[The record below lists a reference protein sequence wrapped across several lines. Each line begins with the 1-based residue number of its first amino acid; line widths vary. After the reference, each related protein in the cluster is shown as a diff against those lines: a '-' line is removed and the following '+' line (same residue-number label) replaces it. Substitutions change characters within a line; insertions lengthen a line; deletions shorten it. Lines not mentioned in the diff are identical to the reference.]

1 MIFRQF
7 FNYRSHSFTYLLA
20 DSETLSA
27 VLIDP
32 LTENNHQYVE
42 LISELGLTLE
52 AAIDTHS
59 HSGRSSAV
67 EVLHHLW
74 GCEAIVGSP
83 NSSEWATRVV
93 SDGDIIQVGEL
104 ELKAIYTPGHT
115 ADSYSYYLQYR
126 GDSLVLTGDTLLI
139 RSTGR
144 ADLDDGDASLQYQS
158 LVEKLLALPDETHV
172 YPAHDYRGWAKS
184 TIGEERQFNSR
195 LQVNDVVAYCNQM
208 DELKISDNALMDEV
222 ELLPQSPLAQ
232 SPPQSQQSPPPATVK
247 AAPVEKQKEIPV
259 ITESADEPSTEDAVP
274 SWR

>member
-7 FNYRSHSFTYLLA
+7 FNYASHSFTYLLA
-20 DSETLSA
+20 DSETLCA

-32 LTENNHQYVE
+32 LAENNDQYVE

-59 HSGRSSAV
+59 HSGRNSAV
-67 EVLHHLW
+67 EILHHLW
-74 GCEAIVGSP
+74 GCQAIVGSP
-83 NSSEWATRVV
+83 NNSEWATRVV

-104 ELKAIYTPGHT
+104 ELKAIHCPGHT
-115 ADSYSYYLQYR
+115 ADSYSYYLEYR

-144 ADLDDGDASLQYQS
+144 TDLDDGDASLQYQS
-158 LVEKLLALPDETHV
+158 LVEKLLALADETHV

-195 LQVNDVVAYCNQM
+195 LQVNDVVAYCNLM
-208 DELKISDNALMDEV
+208 DELEIGDPALMDEV
-222 ELLPQSPLAQ
+222 ESIQQSPLP
-232 SPPQSQQSPPPATVK
+232 SPPKT
-247 AAPVEKQKEIPV
+247 AASIPVQEQKEIPAV
-259 ITESADEPSTEDAVP
+259 TPKLDEAAANHGVP
-274 SWR
+274 I